1 MNYRVMTYVAGDS
14 LVHRCDARVK
24 IVALLAYSVA
34 IFFVRTW
41 WGMGAFA
48 LAVVVLAGVARIPV
62 RHMTAPLVPVAF
74 LAAFAALFAFV
85 ADPGLSG
92 LSAGLFVAVRMVALV
107 AASFVVCLTTT
118 PTALLDAFSRI
129 MSPLRVLH
137 VPVGDIAFTLA
148 LALRFIPVIS
158 EEFLSVRRAQKARG
172 AELDGLSFKRRLEVW
187 GAAFTAVFVGLF
199 RHADALAV
207 AMDSRCFDA
216 RPRN

>member
-1 MNYRVMTYVAGDS
+1 
-14 LVHRCDARVK
+14 
-24 IVALLAYSVA
+24 
-34 IFFVRTW
+34 
-41 WGMGAFA
+41 
-48 LAVVVLAGVARIPV
+48 
-62 RHMTAPLVPVAF
+62 
-74 LAAFAALFAFV
+74 
-85 ADPGLSG
+85 
-92 LSAGLFVAVRMVALV
+92 
-107 AASFVVCLTTT
+107 
-118 PTALLDAFSRI
+118 